1 MSFAQ
6 FADSSI
12 SSFGVHVKPFNGSRK
27 FKQAHL
33 MPTRSNTPEET
44 SPTRVS
50 EGSNDYDSSSDAST
64 PLTRSYSRYS
74 ENSSDYGDS
83 GSQFEIDVRPKR
95 RKFNTVQER
104 NQFVEDYKRKYKTEM
119 CKNWELR
126 GTCKFGDKCCFAH
139 GRHELKGK
147 ALTHVKYK
155 TKPCKQ
161 YHQSG
166 YCPYGQRCQYLHKE
180 ALSPNIFFYPSEDKT
195 KQTYYT
201 YEMLHEINM
210 ICNTDADLSS
220 LFETLPQ
227 RSRLSVF
234 TKMAVNDE

>member
-50 EGSNDYDSSSDAST
+50 ETSSNDYDSSSDAST

-83 GSQFEIDVRPKR
+83 GSQFEI
-95 RKFNTVQER
+95 E
-104 NQFVEDYKRKYKTEM
+104 
-119 CKNWELR
+119 
-126 GTCKFGDKCCFAH
+126 
-139 GRHELKGK
+139 
-147 ALTHVKYK
+147 
-155 TKPCKQ
+155 
-161 YHQSG
+161 
-166 YCPYGQRCQYLHKE
+166 
-180 ALSPNIFFYPSEDKT
+180 
-195 KQTYYT
+195 
-201 YEMLHEINM
+201 
-210 ICNTDADLSS
+210 
-220 LFETLPQ
+220 
-227 RSRLSVF
+227 
-234 TKMAVNDE
+234 